1 MRTLTGFIIGVTLM
15 IIWHILGWP
24 FIGWVFTRNLPP
36 TPDGWQPRVR
46 VWRRDSN
53 PWPISASHGPLKL
66 VAHAREW
73 VLL

>member
-46 VWRRDSN
+46 VWR
-53 PWPISASHGPLKL
+53 HG
-66 VAHAREW
+66 VEII
-73 VLL
+73 